1 MNDFWNG
8 KSLAEVTREY
18 LLASAE
24 NLIDL
29 QPMNA
34 EGIVKYLCGN
44 MTIRNNAQG
53 FVADY
58 FDDAIAAIREFNPDG
73 QYRLSQ
79 YDKTANMMI
88 SKAAKELLEQ
98 CDTVRRYEG
107 SYHIWKRSD
116 IEDLKEDL
124 EDLSLSRAFQRAA
137 DVKFESLDS
146 YSYRFLDY
154 VLKEMVGKTV
164 KLDEL
169 ILELPLARLSDQ
181 DARSFIKGNFEE
193 SMRLLDEFRDSGYK
207 INYTEPAEMIQ
218 SILFQQQKEI
228 LKDNPFLE
236 DLITYDGVSV
246 VKMDSDF
253 IENLTDSLNTQ
264 RGNVRLSKFEE
275 MTQSVKKN
283 FVAQSGGKV
292 IDLSRRP
299 GRIEIIY

>member
-98 CDTVRRYEG
+98 CDTVKRHEG
-107 SYHIWKRSD
+107 SYHIWKRAD

-124 EDLSLSRAFQRAA
+124 EDLSLSRVFQRAA

-181 DARSFIKGNFEE
+181 DAISFIKGNFEE

>member
-98 CDTVRRYEG
+98 CDTVKRHEG

-124 EDLSLSRAFQRAA
+124 EDLSLSRVFQRAA

>member
-98 CDTVRRYEG
+98 CDTVKRHEG
-107 SYHIWKRSD
+107 SYHIWKRAD

-124 EDLSLSRAFQRAA
+124 EDLSLSRVFQRAA

-246 VKMDSDF
+246 VKMDGEF